1 MTQNDYGIKV
11 KRCCASCQFKKLT
24 RLMTQRRCTKH
35 RTNVTPSNVCKDWAM
50 SDLMKTVGSVPD
62 FRPFDQEW

>member
-35 RTNVTPSNVCKDWAM
+35 RTNVTPSNVCKDWEM
-50 SDLMKTVGSVPD
+50 SETLKTLKIKD
-62 FRPFDQEW
+62 YDY